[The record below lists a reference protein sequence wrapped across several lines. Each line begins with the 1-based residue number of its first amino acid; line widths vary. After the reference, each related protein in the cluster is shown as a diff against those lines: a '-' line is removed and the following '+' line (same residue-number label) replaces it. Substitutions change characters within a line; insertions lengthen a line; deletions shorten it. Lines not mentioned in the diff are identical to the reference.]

1 MEDGSTKHKEIKL
14 EHKNKLPQEICENL
28 FQSAD
33 IKNFKSKL

>member
-1 MEDGSTKHKEIKL
+1 MEDVKTKHKEIKL
-14 EHKNKLPQEICENL
+14 EHRNKLPQEICENL